1 MRKTFNK
8 YYYKKNIAVI
18 SRITFKILSSHRL
31 AHHTGND
38 DYITNNFTNREQ
50 RQKRARHARA
60 GTGRLI
66 LGARTNKLEVPYLC
80 KNKRSDGLHDA
91 SRVTL
96 RV

>member
-1 MRKTFNK
+1 M
-8 YYYKKNIAVI
+8 I

-60 GTGRLI
+60 GTGTNTSLAHKQTRGTLLVQKQKVGWTSRRL
-66 LGARTNKLEVPYLC
+66 ARYPTGVNDTNYKTV
-80 KNKRSDGLHDA
+80 
-91 SRVTL
+91 
-96 RV
+96 